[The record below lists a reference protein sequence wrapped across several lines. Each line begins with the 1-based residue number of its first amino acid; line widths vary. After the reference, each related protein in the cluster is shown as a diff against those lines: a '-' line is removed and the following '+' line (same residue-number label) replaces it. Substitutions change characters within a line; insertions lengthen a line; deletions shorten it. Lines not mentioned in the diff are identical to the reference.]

1 MSGFVVKN
9 PRNFVTK
16 LMSCALVPCLTLVPV
31 ACTGTSDKK
40 NPEPVSGNPGVIR
53 RSFVLP
59 FGGNAAV
66 WNDAKGFPEAFALL
80 EKGDYEG
87 AEKAARAQL
96 AKSPADPQ
104 ALLALSA
111 SLLMSRN
118 IELAD
123 YYATRLANLG
133 TVEQSSAKNIH
144 GIARMLFG
152 VGTGRNEYLD
162 EAANT
167 FREALASSGNQVA
180 AALNLGELE
189 LTRGRAGESIA
200 AFEQA
205 AQRCDECRPALYG
218 RGMAALRARQFD
230 LARDSFRTLVKRDD
244 KDDEAHYQLAV
255 TEYYGF
261 QEVDAASRRLKDLAT
276 GSKDSRIRP
285 MAESLLRKLRAPEEK
300 K

>member
-1 MSGFVVKN
+1 MHPEN
-9 PRNFVTK
+9 RNMK
-16 LMSCALVPCLTLVPV
+16 LPVIFLCLLCLATV
-31 ACTGTSDKK
+31 ACTGTSSKTASD
-40 NPEPVSGNPGVIR
+40 PVNQGVGESVGVIR
-53 RSFVLP
+53 RSFILP

-66 WNDAKGFPEAFALL
+66 WNDANGLPEAFAQL

-87 AEKAARAQL
+87 AEKTARAQL
-96 AKSPADPQ
+96 AKAPADPQ
-104 ALLALSA
+104 AMLALSA

-123 YYATRLANLG
+123 YYANRLAKFQS
-133 TVEQSSAKNIH
+133 VEQSSAKNIH

-152 VGTGRNEYLD
+152 VGTGRNEYLE
-162 EAANT
+162 EAASI
-167 FREALASSGNQVA
+167 FRESLSASGNQVA

-189 LTRGRAGESIA
+189 LMRGRAGDSIA

-205 AQRCDECRPALYG
+205 AQRCGECRPAIHG

-230 LARDSFRTLVKRDD
+230 LAKDSFKMLVKRDD
-244 KDDEAHYQLAV
+244 KDDEAQYQLAV

-276 GSKDSRIRP
+276 GGKDSRVRP

>member
-1 MSGFVVKN
+1 MNTQF
-9 PRNFVTK
+9 R
-16 LMSCALVPCLTLVPV
+16 ALTLGAMITCLIPL
-31 ACTGTSDKK
+31 ACTGTSNKTAS
-40 NPEPVSGNPGVIR
+40 EPASENAGVIR
-53 RSFVLP
+53 RSFILP

-66 WNDAKGFPEAFALL
+66 WNDANGFPEAFAQL
-80 EKGDYEG
+80 EKGNYDG
-87 AEKAARAQL
+87 AEKTARAQL

-104 ALLALSA
+104 AMLALSA

-123 YYATRLANLG
+123 YYATRLATLQS
-133 TVEQSSAKNIH
+133 VEQSSARNIH

-162 EAANT
+162 EAAAI
-167 FREALASSGNQVA
+167 FRESLSASGNQVA

-189 LTRGRAGESIA
+189 LMRGRASDAIA

-205 AQRCDECRPALYG
+205 SRRCDDCRPAIYG
-218 RGMAALRARQFD
+218 RGMAAMRARQFD
-230 LARDSFRTLVKRDD
+230 LAKDSFKMLVKRDD
-244 KDDEAHYQLAV
+244 KDDEAQYQLAV
-255 TEYYGF
+255 TEFYGF
-261 QEVDAASRRLKDLAT
+261 QDVDTASRRLKDLAT